1 MRSALVTFDHMQ
13 EFQKLNNPTNPQ
25 LSFIQLYDNLLKAA
39 QPQDLVDA
47 EAKTKQQMDR
57 KVNTTT
63 QERVKPISYYV
74 QHPWTAHPNWR
85 TLSKKDCDKV
95 NQACS
100 KTTKPVDFKGSGGC
114 GGCDRCTATVA
125 AALTTPAATATP
137 TIVPVTITTSDVPDT
152 PSVIMAMPTAQAPGT
167 MIHDI
172 LSNRQTN
179 VYTNPNGHTYVHI
192 NTTHVHRVSQ
202 SA

>member
-125 AALTTPAATATP
+125 AALTTQQQLPHLP
-137 TIVPVTITTSDVPDT
+137 SYQSPSQPVMYLIHLLS
-152 PSVIMAMPTAQAPGT
+152 SWQCQQLKLQAP
-167 MIHDI
+167 
-172 LSNRQTN
+172 
-179 VYTNPNGHTYVHI
+179 
-192 NTTHVHRVSQ
+192 
-202 SA
+202 